1 MQTLQFE
8 IAKVYDVGCKD
19 IVIQNKEFV
28 ARTLF
33 YLQQIYSETRKIS
46 NTNVYYI
53 RNGIEYCNKLE
64 KRQFKEYF
72 IRSLIISEK
81 IFK

>member
-1 MQTLQFE
+1 MQTLQLE

-19 IVIQNKEFV
+19 IGIQNKEFV
-28 ARTLF
+28 AR
-33 YLQQIYSETRKIS
+33 TRKIS

-53 RNGIEYCNKLE
+53 RNGIAYCNKLE